1 MMSSS
6 DSSNKVLAQAT
17 RKPVIHI
24 GMPKTATKTLQW
36 RLFSRHSEI
45 FYLGRFDGPQFQKQ
59 HKPLACCR
67 DQATMQLMNQ
77 IAYNDVFQPDFQRC
91 CELLNGLLAEAREAN
106 KVPVW
111 SWESY
116 STDILAKRRIRA
128 RNLKRVFGEAT
139 IIMALRHPL
148 VLLESA
154 YFQQLKRD
162 NVSPSLKFGRP
173 PFYLP
178 MDQWLEKNFHGEIL
192 PHLQFG
198 ETVQAYVEQFG
209 LENVHVFLFE
219 DLVKD
224 EDAFFRRV
232 CHVMQI
238 DADEGATLIQ
248 GERDNERWTTRQV
261 DILKRVVSSPLMA
274 LKFRLLNHSQRMR
287 LLELQSDGTPA
298 VRSEKAIAPISQNW
312 KKEIF
317 NAVAPGAK
325 WLMDNF
331 QLPLDKYGYMGTEYL
346 DVSDKEGQH

>member
-1 MMSSS
+1 
-6 DSSNKVLAQAT
+6 
-17 RKPVIHI
+17 
-24 GMPKTATKTLQW
+24 
-36 RLFSRHSEI
+36 
-45 FYLGRFDGPQFQKQ
+45 
-59 HKPLACCR
+59 
-67 DQATMQLMNQ
+67 
-77 IAYNDVFQPDFQRC
+77 
-91 CELLNGLLAEAREAN
+91 
-106 KVPVW
+106 
-111 SWESY
+111 
-116 STDILAKRRIRA
+116 
-128 RNLKRVFGEAT
+128 
-139 IIMALRHPL
+139 
-148 VLLESA
+148 
-154 YFQQLKRD
+154 
-162 NVSPSLKFGRP
+162 
-173 PFYLP
+173 

-298 VRSEKAIAPISQNW
+298 VRSEKAIASISQNW

-317 NAVAPGAK
+317 NAVAPGVK

-331 QLPLDKYGYMGTEYL
+331 HLPLDKYGYMGAEYL
-346 DVSDKEGQH
+346 NVSNKKGQN